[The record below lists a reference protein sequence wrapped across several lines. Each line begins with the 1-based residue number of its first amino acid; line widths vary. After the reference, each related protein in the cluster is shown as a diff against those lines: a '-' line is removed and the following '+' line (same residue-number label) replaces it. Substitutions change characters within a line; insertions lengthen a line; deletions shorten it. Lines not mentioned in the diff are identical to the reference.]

1 MGKKDKRI
9 QREMSGLKTYHHLV
23 KIVAFY
29 LNILIDTKILVY
41 LSVALAFFLLFK
53 IMHLFWL

>member
-1 MGKKDKRI
+1 MSGFYMWEKKTRI
-9 QREMSGLKTYHHLV
+9 QREMSSLKTYHHLV

-41 LSVALAFFLLFK
+41 LSVALAVFFCCSR
-53 IMHLFWL
+53 